1 MSTLLSKLRQRF
13 ERNSDLPLGRRL
25 AIQASDVALYAV
37 HVAQASVWLRD
48 CNRVG
53 PWART
58 AGGAPS
64 IENFGRIEAGAH
76 LLLMSTFSPVRMV
89 TAQGA
94 RLRLGDR
101 VVVNF
106 GTLMSARASVTIGS
120 DVSFGPYCIIS
131 DCALEARDDSAADA
145 APISIGDRVWL
156 AGRVTVLP
164 GSSIGSDSV
173 ITAGS
178 IVAGDIPAGV
188 VAGGNPARVLRRL
201 RPGEH
206 PSIDHPAFVGDV
218 VAELRAVPSPAAHL
232 DPVASIDHVEI
243 PRPPKMPSAPGLG
256 ITTDPKPAGVERHA
270 LRGYVIADFTADDL
284 AARLTEDPHAPYID
298 AEVAPFGQ
306 VIPSLLAL
314 STDDTPPELVVVWTR
329 PQNAIPLFQHLLAFE
344 TVAEADLL
352 AQVDEYAHILT
363 RSLARVKCAVV
374 PTWTLPPYHR
384 GWGLMDTRPGGATR
398 ALQAMNLRLMDS
410 LAGASNIHVLNVQRC
425 VEAAGKQAQN
435 PKLWY
440 MGKVAFSGDTFA
452 EVTREIKSALTAVQ
466 GGARK
471 LVVLDLDDT
480 LWGGIVGDA
489 GWENLRLGGHDSVGE
504 SFVDFQRALK
514 NLKRRGI
521 VLAIASKNEESVALE
536 AIRSHPEMQLRED
549 DFVAWR
555 INWNDKA
562 ANVAAIAS
570 ELNLGLQSVVFI
582 DDNPVERAR
591 VKEQLPEVL
600 VPDWPEDKL
609 LYVSTL
615 LSMRCFDTPTLT
627 QEDRERTNM
636 YVAERKRAADE
647 QQVGSMEDWLASL
660 QISVRAAHLMPSSE
674 ARAAQLLNKT
684 NQLNLRTR
692 RLTQQELQTW
702 STQPHHELFSI
713 SVSDKYGDSGLTGLV
728 SVDFEG
734 NTARIIDFILSCRV
748 MGRKVEETLVHI
760 AVDAARRRGLGKV
773 EATLIP
779 TAKNKPC
786 LAFWQ
791 RSGFVRTADNT
802 FVWDASQPYPCPE
815 TIALSYEQE
824 GGSTTP

>member
-58 AGGAPS
+58 SGGTPS

-89 TAQGA
+89 TAQGGC
-94 RLRLGDR
+94 LRLGDR
-101 VVVNF
+101 VIVNF
-106 GTLMSARASVTIGS
+106 GTLLSARSAVSIGS
-120 DVSFGPYCIIS
+120 DVSFGPYCIVS
-131 DCALEARDDSAADA
+131 DSALEARGDA
-145 APISIGDRVWL
+145 APDSAPITIGDRVWL

-173 ITAGS
+173 VTAGS

-206 PSIDHPAFVGDV
+206 PTIEHPSFVGDV
-218 VAELRAVPSPAAHL
+218 VAELRAAPSPAAHL
-232 DPVASIDHVEI
+232 DPVSSAESLEI

-256 ITTDPKPAGVERHA
+256 IKSEPEAASVERSA

-314 STDDTPPELVVVWTR
+314 ATDQAPPELVVVWTR
-329 PQNAIPLFQHLLAFE
+329 PQNAVPLFQHLLAFD
-344 TVAEADLL
+344 TVSEADLL
-352 AQVDEYAHILT
+352 AQVDEYAQILL
-363 RSLARVKCAVV
+363 RSLVHVKCAVV
-374 PTWTLPPYHR
+374 PTWTLPPYQR

-398 ALQAMNLRLMDS
+398 ALQAMNLRLMDQLS
-410 LAGASNIHVLNVQRC
+410 AASNIHVLNAQRC

-504 SFVDFQRALK
+504 SFLDFQRALK

-562 ANVAAIAS
+562 ANVASIAS

-615 LSMRCFDTPTLT
+615 LNMRCFDTPSLT

-660 QISVRAAHLMPSSE
+660 QISVCAAHLTASSE

-692 RLTQQELQTW
+692 RLTQQELQAW
-702 STQPHHELFSI
+702 SAEPNHELFTI
-713 SVSDKYGDSGLTGLV
+713 SVADKYGDSGLTGIV
-728 SVDFEG
+728 SLEYSGD
-734 NTARIIDFILSCRV
+734 TARIVDYILSCRV
-748 MGRKVEETLVHI
+748 MGRKVEETLVHV
-760 AVDAARRRGLGKV
+760 AVEAARRRGLDRL

-779 TAKNKPC
+779 TPKNKPC
-786 LAFWQ
+786 LTFWQ
-791 RSGFVRTADNT
+791 RSGFVQSGDNT
-802 FVWDASQPYPCPE
+802 FVWDASQPYACPA
-815 TIALSYEQE
+815 TIALSYGEE
-824 GGSTTP
+824 GGASSP